1 VRREQQ
7 READLI
13 SFLKN
18 LLSRRRIPDDRVVIE
33 QAPFYDGLE
42 ARRRRTIELDRAIE
56 KKRERIALTVGS
68 WARDTVYNRQRAAI
82 PRSVRRD
89 VAAWL
94 PGLGAQEV
102 MNLASASAFDVRHHI
117 FGEELIAGVRKV
129 QPLPESVLIWPRPKL
144 VADRDNERGAGG
156 GPRLKARKLG

>member
-1 VRREQQ
+1 
-7 READLI
+7 LI
-13 SFLKN
+13 AFLKRR
-18 LLSRRRIPDDRVVIE
+18 LARRRAADDRVVID
-33 QAPFYDGLE
+33 QASYYDGLE
-42 ARRRRTIELDRAIE
+42 ARRRRTIEIDRAIE
-56 KKRERIALTVGS
+56 KERDRIALTVGS
-68 WARDTVYNRQRAAI
+68 GARDTVYNRQRAAV

-102 MNLASASAFDVRHHI
+102 MNLASASAFGVRHHI

-144 VADRDNERGAGG
+144 VADSERARRRRRTAAEGG
-156 GPRLKARKLG
+156 EVGLRWACSTAS

>member
-1 VRREQQ
+1 MI
-7 READLI
+7 A
-13 SFLKN
+13 FLKRM
-18 LLSRRRIPDDRVVIE
+18 LARRRAADDRVVID
-33 QAPFYDGLE
+33 QASYYDGLE

-56 KKRERIALTVGS
+56 KERDRIALTVGS
-68 WARDTVYNRQRAAI
+68 WARDTVYNRQRAAV

-144 VADRDNERGAGG
+144 VADPDNERGAGG
-156 GPRLKARKLG
+156 GPRLKATKLG